1 MTCHLGCEENDG
13 DEDKQIN
20 EKINKIRYE
29 RHIIMQRYFFEACI
43 VFYETIDIFGD
54 IEHDDDKNQQADRK

>member
-1 MTCHLGCEENDG
+1 
-13 DEDKQIN
+13 
-20 EKINKIRYE
+20 
-29 RHIIMQRYFFEACI
+29 MQRYFFEACI